1 MRVKAVMAGIVMPVL
16 FLAAFF
22 VSTALGYWRTESS
35 KEPVKFETGEAAGE
49 YNPAD
54 IRGSY
59 TFNDLE
65 EVFGISAETLALA
78 YGFADLDNP
87 GAVQVKMLE
96 EAYGVVGDR
105 EIGTDSIRLFVAL
118 YKGLPY
124 SPEEDTALPDT
135 AWEVL
140 EREAAASEAALEQ
153 FQDWVVPIN
162 EGTISPDTA
171 PDESSGTGESSADL
185 PPSTASEEERLVK
198 GNTTFGHLL
207 SWGIPVD
214 KIESVL
220 GMTMGEKAQ
229 SLRVFCTDQG
239 LEFSPVKTALQDL
252 ANAAP

>member
-153 FQDWVVPIN
+153 FQDWVVPI
-162 EGTISPDTA
+162 
-171 PDESSGTGESSADL
+171 
-185 PPSTASEEERLVK
+185 K
-198 GNTTFGHLL
+198 
-207 SWGIPVD
+207 
-214 KIESVL
+214 
-220 GMTMGEKAQ
+220 
-229 SLRVFCTDQG
+229 
-239 LEFSPVKTALQDL
+239 
-252 ANAAP
+252 

>member
-1 MRVKAVMAGIVMPVL
+1 MRVKAVIAGIVMPVL
-16 FLAAFF
+16 FLAAFLI
-22 VSTALGYWRTESS
+22 STSLGYWRTESS

-59 TFNDLE
+59 TFSDLE

-87 GAVQVKMLE
+87 GAIQVKMLE

-118 YKGLPY
+118 YKALPY
-124 SPEEDTALPDT
+124 SPEVDTALPQT

-140 EREAAASEAALEQ
+140 KREGAASEAALEQ
-153 FQDWVVPIN
+153 YRDSVVNIN
-162 EGTISPDTA
+162 DGGIKSETMH
-171 PDESSGTGESSADL
+171 DESIVSGESAEDV
-185 PPSTASEEERLVK
+185 PPSPTGEEERLVK
-198 GNTTFGHLL
+198 GNTTFGDLL
-207 SWGIPVD
+207 SWGVPVEE
-214 KIESVL
+214 IESVL
-220 GMTMGEKAQ
+220 GMTMGDKAQ
-229 SLRVFCTDQG
+229 SLRVFCTNEG
-239 LEFSPVKTALQDL
+239 LEFSTVKTALQDL